1 MNILFRHTLNCV
13 RHNPVQ
19 SVIVVIST
27 AMITA
32 CILVCLCISSLF
44 EQLAGLRANSMYAGA
59 DLYIYSLSTH
69 AEEAADYA
77 ADHADETEAVLFT
90 NERDIAIMSESN
102 TVRGYMIRVEDIA
115 EFNSLTS
122 ATVLT
127 SCENGTEHPSAHV
140 SAAFA
145 KATGVS
151 LGDTFSVAT
160 GETFTVTGIADN
172 TGRYYNGTNV
182 VFVCASDSFTPT
194 RMYVYLAPD
203 AAHGEGTALLDRWEK
218 DLGDI
223 AGETYIRAEAQSALD
238 EAASSVEESMTLMSI
253 AALAIAFIMCALL
266 FASFSVMVRGRVNE
280 LVKFKAAG
288 ATPAQ
293 SAGILLFEA
302 ALYAIVG
309 GLIGLAFGELLLD
322 YVSGMLTENI
332 VSGSVVA
339 EGWKYPVAV
348 LIGAGCALAACVI
361 PAFKMSFRSIR
372 RLLGGSERFTPS
384 LHPAVAAVVT
394 VLTAALSLALFFVPR
409 TALVPVAIAT
419 LLLMVLWLLTV
430 MPKLLKGM
438 CAVTGKFSRGG
449 VSSIAAH
456 AAPRS
461 IAVTSTFIMLAA
473 LIMFINLGT
482 GILNSVEYTST
493 PNSSRYNSDFIV
505 TLAGD
510 RKENTESELDF
521 CLSVDGVTA
530 GSAADIYSTFI
541 LCDENG
547 NRIMTREDSSALYNM
562 IYAVDDGDDMTFFT
576 TSLDPAVIRAF
587 DEAEHPIVLSS
598 YIAYKYDIAPGDVLT
613 LLSPDR
619 GDGAQLSLTKFTVV
633 GIDETVTS
641 WDNIAFVRRDSV
653 LFEGGFSP
661 VRTVLLYLNGDS
673 RKFPAIR
680 EEIDA
685 SNRRIYTR
693 DGYYPAEG
701 ADRLDTTR
709 LVSAFS
715 LVVYVIAAVGL
726 VNLILVT
733 AGERRREL
741 DCLRLAGMTQ
751 KDALRYILTE
761 TALLAA
767 GGTAAGLLLSV
778 VANRA
783 TVAFAQI
790 INKYVLPVTFPASL
804 PVIAAVGCGIFV
816 FFWAVSHIVAFKE
829 VSSPRY
835 RTRDD
840 RMLRSS

>member
-1 MNILFRHTLNCV
+1 
-13 RHNPVQ
+13 
-19 SVIVVIST
+19 
-27 AMITA
+27 
-32 CILVCLCISSLF
+32 
-44 EQLAGLRANSMYAGA
+44 
-59 DLYIYSLSTH
+59 
-69 AEEAADYA
+69 
-77 ADHADETEAVLFT
+77 
-90 NERDIAIMSESN
+90 
-102 TVRGYMIRVEDIA
+102 
-115 EFNSLTS
+115 
-122 ATVLT
+122 
-127 SCENGTEHPSAHV
+127 
-140 SAAFA
+140 
-145 KATGVS
+145 
-151 LGDTFSVAT
+151 
-160 GETFTVTGIADN
+160 
-172 TGRYYNGTNV
+172 
-182 VFVCASDSFTPT
+182 
-194 RMYVYLAPD
+194 
-203 AAHGEGTALLDRWEK
+203 
-218 DLGDI
+218 
-223 AGETYIRAEAQSALD
+223 
-238 EAASSVEESMTLMSI
+238 
-253 AALAIAFIMCALL
+253 
-266 FASFSVMVRGRVNE
+266 
-280 LVKFKAAG
+280 
-288 ATPAQ
+288 
-293 SAGILLFEA
+293 
-302 ALYAIVG
+302 
-309 GLIGLAFGELLLD
+309 
-322 YVSGMLTENI
+322 
-332 VSGSVVA
+332 
-339 EGWKYPVAV
+339 
-348 LIGAGCALAACVI
+348 
-361 PAFKMSFRSIR
+361 
-372 RLLGGSERFTPS
+372 
-384 LHPAVAAVVT
+384 
-394 VLTAALSLALFFVPR
+394 
-409 TALVPVAIAT
+409 
-419 LLLMVLWLLTV
+419 
-430 MPKLLKGM
+430 
-438 CAVTGKFSRGG
+438 
-449 VSSIAAH
+449 
-456 AAPRS
+456 
-461 IAVTSTFIMLAA
+461 MLAA

-482 GILNSVEYTST
+482 GILNTVEYTST
-493 PNSSRYNSDFIV
+493 SNSSRYNSDFVV

-530 GSAADIYSTFI
+530 GAAADIYSTFI
-541 LCDENG
+541 LCDANG

-598 YIAYKYDIAPGDVLT
+598 YIAYKYDIAPGDILT
-613 LLSPDR
+613 LLSPDK
-619 GDGAQLSLTKFTVV
+619 GDGAHLSLTKFTAV

-653 LFEGGFSP
+653 LFDEGFSP
-661 VRTVLLYLNGDS
+661 VRTVILYLNGDS
-673 RKFPAIR
+673 EKFPAIR

-685 SNRRIYTR
+685 SDRRIYTR

-726 VNLILVT
+726 VDLILVT

-790 INKYVLPVTFPASL
+790 INKFVLPVTFPASL

>member
-19 SVIVVIST
+19 SVIVVVST

-127 SCENGTEHPSAHV
+127 SCENATEHPSAHV

-253 AALAIAFIMCALL
+253 AALVIAFIMCALL
-266 FASFSVMVRGRVNE
+266 FTSFSVM
-280 LVKFKAAG
+280 
-288 ATPAQ
+288 
-293 SAGILLFEA
+293 
-302 ALYAIVG
+302 
-309 GLIGLAFGELLLD
+309 
-322 YVSGMLTENI
+322 
-332 VSGSVVA
+332 
-339 EGWKYPVAV
+339 
-348 LIGAGCALAACVI
+348 
-361 PAFKMSFRSIR
+361 
-372 RLLGGSERFTPS
+372 
-384 LHPAVAAVVT
+384 
-394 VLTAALSLALFFVPR
+394 
-409 TALVPVAIAT
+409 VPVAIAT

-456 AAPRS
+456 AAPRN

-482 GILNSVEYTST
+482 GILNTVEYTST
-493 PNSSRYNSDFIV
+493 PNSARYNADFVV

-562 IYAVDDGDDMTFFT
+562 IYAVDDGDDMSFFT

-619 GDGAQLSLTKFTVV
+619 GDGAHLSLTKFTVV

-641 WDNIAFVRRDSV
+641 WDNIAFVRRGSV

-673 RKFPAIR
+673 RKFPAMR

-840 RMLRSS
+840 RMLRSG